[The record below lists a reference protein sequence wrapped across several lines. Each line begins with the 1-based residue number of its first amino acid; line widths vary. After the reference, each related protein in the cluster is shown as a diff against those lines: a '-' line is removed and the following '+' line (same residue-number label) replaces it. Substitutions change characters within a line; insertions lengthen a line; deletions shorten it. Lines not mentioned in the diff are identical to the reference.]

1 MINNRTQLL
10 NGDIT
15 TGNGVVH
22 IIDNIIIAD
31 NTTAKEANKAHKL
44 LDSSALGITIF
55 VVILLYCYIVKLLY
69 LLLVL

>member
-1 MINNRTQLL
+1 LINNRTQLL

-22 IIDNIIIAD
+22 IVDNIIIAD
-31 NTTAKEANKAHKL
+31 NTTAKEANKADKL

-55 VVILLYCYIVKLLY
+55 IFITCFIISQY
-69 LLLVL
+69 